1 MVMYKT
7 LNKEEVLEA
16 LAYMAIDTLPD
27 KGKTN
32 ANITVEY
39 NDKGGVDIII
49 CPAVDKKDLN

>member
-27 KGKTN
+27 KSKNKT
-32 ANITVEY
+32 NITVEY
-39 NDKGGVDIII
+39 NDRGGVDIII
-49 CPAVDKKDLN
+49 CPAVDEKDLN

>member
-1 MVMYKT
+1 MYKT
-7 LNKEEVLEA
+7 LNKEEILEA

-39 NDKGGVDIII
+39 NDRGGVDIII
-49 CPAVDKKDLN
+49 CPAVDDKDLN

>member
-7 LNKEEVLEA
+7 LNKEEILEA

-27 KGKTN
+27 KSKTK

-39 NDKGGVDIII
+39 NDNGGVDIIV
-49 CPAVDKKDLN
+49 CPAVDKNDLN